1 MVMLLA
7 KRMGLSLDRDLIF
20 FAEPGEEADPAGV
33 GINFMVTQHFDEI
46 GNLFHAR
53 AGSCRRPD

>member
-1 MVMLLA
+1 MHA
-7 KRMGLSLDRDLIF
+7 GNRPTDSADEAIF